1 MAMKPIVNGL
11 EAEFQNRLD
20 VIHLDVQKLESRSF
34 MEQYN
39 FEYTPTFILLDGDG
53 NERWR
58 NVGTLDTTSLRSA
71 LSELQ

>member
-11 EAEFQNRLD
+11 EAEFQDELE
-20 VIHLDVQKLESRSF
+20 VIHLDVQKFESRGF
-34 MEQYN
+34 MEVYG

-58 NVGTLDTTSLRSA
+58 SVGALNTTSLREA
-71 LSELQ
+71 LSDIP